1 MAHGPAPGNLRRNIE
16 SRPRPHRF
24 HAPGTL
30 EICERII
37 GFVTTVMSD
46 GTTRHLHRSSP
57 MRAVDCQRA
66 LAVPTAWKRQVLCS
80 DFRCLLPIF
89 TNSQPI
95 KPPIRDMRSHLATEG
110 LKEVGGSITRSQD

>member
-1 MAHGPAPGNLRRNIE
+1 MTKPMAHGPAPGNLRRNIE

-24 HAPGTL
+24 HSPGTL

-57 MRAVDCQRA
+57 MRAVDGQRA
-66 LAVPTAWKRQVLCS
+66 
-80 DFRCLLPIF
+80 
-89 TNSQPI
+89 QPI
-95 KPPIRDMRSHLATEG
+95 KPPIRDMRSHLAPEG
-110 LKEVGGSITRSQD
+110 TQGSGWVEHAVTSLILWARVRFSI

>member
-1 MAHGPAPGNLRRNIE
+1 MTKPMAHGPAPGNLRRNIE

-24 HAPGTL
+24 HSPGTL

-66 LAVPTAWKRQVLCS
+66 RA
-80 DFRCLLPIF
+80 LPF
-89 TNSQPI
+89 QP
-95 KPPIRDMRSHLATEG
+95 L
-110 LKEVGGSITRSQD
+110 GSGKYFALTFGAYSPSSRTPNL